1 MWYSPEHETS
11 RRPARQNGFA
21 RGAVTRR
28 FQPANGDVPPVSG
41 GRSPGFIAA
50 FLIAAALG
58 GAALPFTFGDMFP
71 RSFTATAVLG
81 MERGEPVSAMAAR
94 LNETATLENVAAVL
108 DLKREPLLAGGQP
121 GAFAVATDLLTGAE
135 KTASPLDAAL
145 SRRLSE
151 SLSLMPSR
159 EAGQLSLAVTT
170 PDARLSVRIA
180 NAFAD
185 AGVNR
190 AAAEAVDEAHGLTA
204 AREAAERAERA
215 LADFTTRRDMG
226 DRQEETRLSAEI
238 AAHDAAIS
246 ELEGTLAEAKDKS
259 ARIAALKIADISS
272 GTAQFDFDAPLFD
285 AAREKFVTAKLE
297 LDTLSAQLGP
307 RHPRL
312 LAAQKTV
319 EEARARLQEALRK
332 LDTGAKER
340 VKTITRA
347 LDEAKATRATL
358 QSPAEAADDPDRL
371 EVLTREA
378 ERLRADYLDRVDISR
393 AAPPPPASA
402 RILISAS
409 EQTVIVN
416 GPRPAVIAFA
426 GGVFGLLL
434 ALGWLFVG
442 PRLAVAT
449 RGEEFEPE
457 DDDAFETRDSRFARR
472 ADFARHED
480 SWGDEDDWRDED
492 WREDD
497 DWGPPPAHNDDM
509 PLAERLRDVLRR
521 SAEMDY
527 RETLRH
533 SDDDRQA
540 ELETIRR
547 RMATLRNRVEAYN
560 ARRSGGR

>member
-11 RRPARQNGFA
+11 RRPARHNGFA

-28 FQPANGDVPPVSG
+28 FQPANGDAPPVYG

-94 LNETATLENVAAVL
+94 LKETATLENVAAVL

-121 GAFAVATDLLTGAE
+121 GAFAVATDLLTGTE

-151 SLSLMPSR
+151 SLSLMLSR

-190 AAAEAVDEAHGLTA
+190 AAAEAVDQAHGLTA

-215 LADFTTRRDMG
+215 LADFTTRPNTG

-319 EEARARLQEALRK
+319 EEARTRLQEALRK

-340 VKTITRA
+340 VKTVTRA

-358 QSPAEAADDPDRL
+358 QSPAEIAEDPDRL

-393 AAPPPPASA
+393 AAPPPASA
-402 RILISAS
+402 RILIAAS

-416 GPRPAVIAFA
+416 GPRPAVIAFT

-442 PRLAVAT
+442 PRLAGAA
-449 RGEEFEPE
+449 RREDFAPE
-457 DDDAFETRDSRFARR
+457 DDNAFETRDSRFAR
-472 ADFARHED
+472 HED
-480 SWGDEDDWRDED
+480 RWDGEDDWRDEN

-497 DWGPPPAHNDDM
+497 DWGPPPAHNDDL
-509 PLAERLRDVLRR
+509 PLAERLREVLRR

-533 SDDDRQA
+533 GGDDRQA

-547 RMATLRNRVEAYN
+547 RMAVLRNRVEAYN